1 MGVHLLGRT
10 FRPILS
16 VADWAICCYGRC
28 FGELAG
34 GSLPEVLF
42 LQLVGCFCSFLSWL
56 RGGTKFDWSQLG
68 KPSFARLEKL
78 ALFIHFVGLPFF
90 SLKNLREKM
99 TNERFNSQEPIARRL
114 EIPGCVMSANF
125 VLLVTVPNDFGR
137 DDAWLSRIGS
147 SSRLASLRWN
157 GIALA
162 VHYASGGWVEC
173 VFAARAAR

>member
-1 MGVHLLGRT
+1 MKLL
-10 FRPILS
+10 
-16 VADWAICCYGRC
+16 
-28 FGELAG
+28 
-34 GSLPEVLF
+34 
-42 LQLVGCFCSFLSWL
+42 GCFCSFLSWL
-56 RGGTKFDWSQLG
+56 RGGTKFDRSQLG

-90 SLKNLREKM
+90 SSKNLREKM

-173 VFAARAAR
+173 VLASRAAR